1 MIRTILVTSAALLV
15 APLAAEAQSYRC
27 IGKDGKRYY
36 GQVVPEECFGQ
47 PIEQLSPQGMVVKR
61 FDPEGS
67 VKERLAKEAAEAR
80 KREED
85 AAAREAARRNRALLA
100 TYTSEKDID
109 EARERALEDNK
120 KAIQEIEER
129 IAEIRK
135 RQADYEKELEFYTGK
150 NQPPAKLTDD
160 ILSAETDLKAKQE
173 LLEVKKREVSGI
185 NAKYDED
192 KKRYAELA
200 KRR

>member
-36 GQVVPEECFGQ
+36 GQLIPEECFGR

-67 VKERLAKEAAEAR
+67 AKERLAKEAAEAR

-85 AAAREAARRNRALLA
+85 AAAREVARRNRALLA

-109 EARERALEDNK
+109 EARERALEENK
-120 KAIQEIEER
+120 KAIQEVEER
-129 IAEIRK
+129 IAQIRK
-135 RQADYEKELEFYTGK
+135 RQAEYEKELEFYTGK
-150 NQPPAKLTDD
+150 NEPPAKLTDD
-160 ILSAETDLKAKQE
+160 IRSAETDLKAQHE
-173 LLEVKKREVSGI
+173 LLDVKKREISGI
-185 NAKYDED
+185 NARYDED
-192 KKRYAELA
+192 KKRYADLA

>member
-1 MIRTILVTSAALLV
+1 MIRTIIVTSAALLL
-15 APLAAEAQSYRC
+15 APSAEAQSYRC

-36 GQVVPEECFGQ
+36 GWVVPEECFGQ
-47 PIEQLSPQGMVVKR
+47 PVEQLSPQGMVVKR

-67 VKERLAKEAAEAR
+67 AKERLAKEAAEAK

-85 AAAREAARRNRALLA
+85 AAAREVARRNRALLA

-120 KAIQEIEER
+120 KATREVEDR

-135 RQADYEKELEFYTGK
+135 RQAGYEKELEFYSGK

-160 ILSAETDLKAKQE
+160 IRSAESDLKAQQD
-173 LLEVKKREVSGI
+173 LLDAKKREVSGI
-185 NAKYDED
+185 NARYDED
-192 KKRYAELA
+192 KKRYGDLA

>member
-1 MIRTILVTSAALLV
+1 MIRTILVTSAALLL
-15 APLAAEAQSYRC
+15 APFAEAQSYRC

-36 GQVVPEECFGQ
+36 GWVVPEECFGQ
-47 PIEQLSPQGMVVKR
+47 PVEQLSPQGMVVKR

-67 VKERLAKEAAEAR
+67 AKERVAKEAAAAK

-85 AAAREAARRNRALLA
+85 AAAREVARRNRALLA

-120 KAIQEIEER
+120 KAVLESEER

-135 RQADYEKELEFYTGK
+135 RQAGYEKELELYSGK
-150 NQPPAKLTDD
+150 NQPPARLTDD
-160 ILSAETDLKAKQE
+160 IRSAESDLKAQQD
-173 LLEVKKREVSGI
+173 LLEAKKREGSGI
-185 NAKYDED
+185 NARYDED
-192 KKRYAELA
+192 KKRYGELA

>member
-36 GQVVPEECFGQ
+36 GQVVPEECFGR

-67 VKERLAKEAAEAR
+67 AKERLAKEAAEAR

-85 AAAREAARRNRALLA
+85 AAAREVARRNRALLA

-109 EARERALEDNK
+109 EARERALEENK
-120 KAIQEIEER
+120 KAIQEVEER
-129 IAEIRK
+129 IAQIRK
-135 RQADYEKELEFYTGK
+135 RQAEYEKELEFYTGK
-150 NQPPAKLTDD
+150 NEPPAKLTDD
-160 ILSAETDLKAKQE
+160 IRSAQTDLKSQHE
-173 LLEVKKREVSGI
+173 LLDVKKREISGI
-185 NAKYDED
+185 NARYDED
-192 KKRYAELA
+192 KKRYADLA